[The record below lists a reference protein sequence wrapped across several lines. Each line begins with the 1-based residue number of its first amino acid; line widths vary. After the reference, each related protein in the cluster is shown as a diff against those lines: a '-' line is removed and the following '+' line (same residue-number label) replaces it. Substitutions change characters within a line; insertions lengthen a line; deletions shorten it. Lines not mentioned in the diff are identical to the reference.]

1 MLGIKYILWIMGCLI
16 TIFVWIGLSLIAT
29 LIFGNAIAG
38 VIVGAIVTV
47 AIGFYSTRND
57 K

>member
-1 MLGIKYILWIMGCLI
+1 MGCLI

-29 LIFGNAIAG
+29 LIFGNVIAG